1 LAARPSP
8 VENTI
13 RTDIDAIKVSD
24 PNKITK
30 YISNISNV
38 RRKFSQLG
46 RTERNFLPLW
56 MRTAQQDSIQELGYT
71 LAIPL
76 CYCKPG
82 TSETIKAAINFSQF
96 DYRQFELDIDRFLID
111 NTEGVGEPKYF
122 VFANYELNI

>member
-1 LAARPSP
+1 MR
-8 VENTI
+8 
-13 RTDIDAIKVSD
+13 K
-24 PNKITK
+24 
-30 YISNISNV
+30 
-38 RRKFSQLG
+38 KFSQLG

-82 TSETIKAAINFSQF
+82 TSETIKAAINFSEF

-111 NTEGVGEPKYF
+111 STEGVGDPKYF